1 MAETVRSFLTSNGFN
16 EIVVAELEEKL
27 SVRTL
32 DDLSC
37 LNAENLAGL
46 TSLKALQVKKLI
58 SLLATR
64 TRGGAGRQ
72 VDLELTNTKDGGGGG
87 VASSSSS
94 TPPVTKEIAVNA
106 KEESSSSLEEKE
118 ENDEEAR
125 TMALIDEINAA
136 AAAARADANIVEGR
150 HPPRAFEMSDKDK
163 ELLNL
168 FQNPLW
174 KNIKLRKDKG
184 HRKYCSKL
192 NLQYANLTRA
202 DFSVAPLTFANLSHA
217 ICFHANFC
225 GNLLP
230 LT

>member
-87 VASSSSS
+87 RGILVFFHS
-94 TPPVTKEIAVNA
+94 TGHEGNCSQC
-106 KEESSSSLEEKE
+106 E
-118 ENDEEAR
+118 R
-125 TMALIDEINAA
+125 G
-136 AAAARADANIVEGR
+136 IVVVVGGEGG
-150 HPPRAFEMSDKDK
+150 E
-163 ELLNL
+163 
-168 FQNPLW
+168 
-174 KNIKLRKDKG
+174 
-184 HRKYCSKL
+184 
-192 NLQYANLTRA
+192 
-202 DFSVAPLTFANLSHA
+202 
-217 ICFHANFC
+217 
-225 GNLLP
+225 
-230 LT
+230 